1 MEDVAKRALKNIRFK
16 TLIVKSMTKGNLRNH
31 RSKER
36 QDIRIVKTQ
45 VINVGLV
52 HILPELVELSCMVHS
67 VFFGCQTKYHLTVCA
82 SQRNK
87 CCFKYESL
95 IVQNNARVHFCNT
108 QKESLANDLG
118 KVDEVVKT

>member
-31 RSKER
+31 RSKKG
-36 QDIRIVKTQ
+36 QDIWIVKPQ
-45 VINVGLV
+45 VINVGLLD
-52 HILPELVELSCMVHS
+52 ILPELVELSCMVHS
-67 VFFGCQTKYHLTVCA
+67 VFFGCETKYHLTVCS
-82 SQRNK
+82 SQGNK
-87 CCFKYESL
+87 CCFKYKSL

-108 QKESLANDLG
+108 QKEGLADDLG